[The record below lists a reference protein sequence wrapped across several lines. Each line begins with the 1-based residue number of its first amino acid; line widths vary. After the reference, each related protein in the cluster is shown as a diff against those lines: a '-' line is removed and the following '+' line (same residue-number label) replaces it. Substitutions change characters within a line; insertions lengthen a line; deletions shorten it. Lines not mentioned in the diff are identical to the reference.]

1 MLHCE
6 SRSSRVV
13 CDASGQGSDLQR
25 VGELSYKQICDVGMA
40 CMQPNER
47 KAVPFLRVWCLAEI
61 AAAFEN
67 DTPLV
72 MACGKCALKRCSA
85 AESQRYFEV
94 NTALLYNMQFLVS
107 VEHAEATVAS
117 DKDMIL
123 DKVRASVGIDA
134 VNRRVRGAIIGAM
147 VASRAPAVSLAVA
160 GSRGMLLQVLGG
172 LAVGEEGRGGE
183 QWEAAMDAAV
193 DAACAAAAGGHCSV
207 FSEIVSAIC
216 AAAGAD
222 KAACM
227 ADSDHVTPLMHAV
240 QGGHLAL
247 VDSCLVLRCD
257 PNAQSANRWTALMY
271 AAQFGCHDICGALLK
286 AGADAS
292 VEGGG
297 GLSALAVAC
306 QCGADA
312 CARLL
317 LEAGA
322 SMQSK
327 DGVGY
332 TPLMHASKFGHVHV
346 LRVLFEYMSG
356 GDLNARDNWNATP
369 LMHAVEQNKFDAV
382 VALLSV
388 DASARGVERCDVNQ
402 VHEDK
407 RQTIRMTVLEKCLGT
422 MEGGKGVWA
431 EGDQL
436 RMQACLRKFGAK
448 TIAELGGGRTS
459 SNP

>member
-1 MLHCE
+1 M
-6 SRSSRVV
+6 
-13 CDASGQGSDLQR
+13 QR

-72 MACGKCALKRCSA
+72 MACGKRALKRCSA
-85 AESQRYFEV
+85 AETQRYFEV
-94 NTALLYNMQFLVS
+94 NNALLYNMQFLVS

-123 DKVRASVGIDA
+123 DKVRASVGIAA

-147 VASRAPAVSLAVA
+147 VASKAPAVSFAVA

-172 LAVGEEGRGGE
+172 LAVGGEGRGGE

-193 DAACAAAAGGHCSV
+193 DAACAAAAGGHCGV
-207 FSEIVSAIC
+207 FSEIISAIC
-216 AAAGAD
+216 AAAGAE
-222 KAACM
+222 KAACI

-247 VDSCLVLRCD
+247 VDSCLALRCD
-257 PNAQSANRWTALMY
+257 PNATSANRWTALMY
-271 AAQFGCHDICGALLK
+271 AAQFACHGICGTLLK

-332 TPLMHASKFGHVHV
+332 TPLMHAGKFGHVHV
-346 LRVLFEYMSG
+346 LRVLFEHMSG

-402 VHEDK
+402 VHEDM
-407 RQTIRMTVLEKCLGT
+407 RQTIRMTVLDKCLGT

-431 EGDQL
+431 EGDQV

-448 TIAELGGGRTS
+448 TIAELDGGQDQQQSIGAGA
-459 SNP
+459 